1 MKRQLLLLL
10 GILLVSCAGVRF
22 KGEPVVVS
30 TQKPL
35 ETELSTS
42 QKNQWAKLDLVQN
55 QTPGISIKRA
65 YSELI
70 QEKKGVEVVV
80 AIIDSG
86 VDIQHPELAS
96 NIWINQDEIPNN
108 QIDDDQNGYVDDVH
122 GWNFLGELQN
132 ENLEYIRLQ
141 KKEDPGSDAFE
152 FYEKKRQKERN
163 KYKSQLANFLFLEDQ
178 IPQSRQ
184 IIRKALGSET
194 IDLDAARN
202 IRPMQQELSEA
213 IAIMSY
219 VENVEITDAI
229 LKKAIKQYRDALDY
243 HHNPD
248 FEERSVVGDDPDNLN
263 DRQYGDARVQGP
275 EKTDIDHGTHVSG
288 IVGGKTVGVAKNV
301 KLMVIRA
308 VPNGDEYDKD
318 IALAIRYAVDNGA
331 KVINA
336 SFGKGYSPHADWV
349 HDAIQYAA
357 ANDVLFVH
365 SAGNENANINPN
377 EQPNFPDDFAEG
389 KEISKNVI
397 TVGASTWTYGENLI
411 AEFSNY
417 GNVSVDV
424 FAPGYKIYS
433 STAGEGYERFDGTS
447 MAAPYVSG
455 VAAVLRSF
463 YPKYS
468 AEKIKKIILKSGV
481 PMYSKLTMPSGY
493 ETRSPDF
500 YSKSGKLVNLYNA
513 LLYASK

>member
-1 MKRQLLLLL
+1 MKRLLLFVL
-10 GILLVSCAGVRF
+10 GLSLTACGGVSF
-22 KGEPVVVS
+22 KGEPIVVS

-35 ETELSTS
+35 ETTPSTS
-42 QKNQWAKLDLVQN
+42 QKNEWAQLDLVQD
-55 QTPGISIKRA
+55 QIPGMSVKRA

-70 QEKKGVEVVV
+70 LEKEGVEVIV

-86 VDIQHPELAS
+86 VDIEHPELAS
-96 NIWINQDEIPNN
+96 NIWINQDEIPDN
-108 QIDDDQNGYVDDVH
+108 QIDDDQNGYVDDVY
-122 GWNFLGELQN
+122 GWNFLGDSQN

-152 FYEKKRQKERN
+152 VYEKKRQKERN
-163 KYKSQLANFLFLEDQ
+163 KYKSRLANFLFLEDQ

-184 IIRKALGSET
+184 IIKDALGTQT

-202 IRPMQQELSEA
+202 IRPMRPELSEA
-213 IAIMSY
+213 IAMMSY
-219 VENVEITDAI
+219 VESVEITDAI
-229 LKKAIKQYRDALDY
+229 LKKAIKQYRDALEY

-248 FEERSVVGDDPDNLN
+248 FEGRSIVGDDPDNLN
-263 DRQYGDARVQGP
+263 DRDYGDGRIQGP
-275 EKTDIDHGTHVSG
+275 EGTDTDHGTHVSG
-288 IVGGKTVGVAKNV
+288 IVAGKTVGVAKNV

-336 SFGKGYSPHADWV
+336 SFGKSYSPHADWV
-349 HDAIQYAA
+349 HDAIRYAA
-357 ANDVLFVH
+357 ANDVLLVH
-365 SAGNENANINPN
+365 AAGNDNANVNPN
-377 EQPNFPDDFAEG
+377 NESNFPDDYDGG

-397 TVGASTWTYGENLI
+397 TVGASAWTYDENLL
-411 AEFSNY
+411 AVFSNY
-417 GNVSVDV
+417 GNISVDV

-433 STAGEGYERFDGTS
+433 ATAGQGYERLNGTS

-463 YPKYS
+463 YPRYS
-468 AEKIKKIILKSGV
+468 AEKIKKIILASGV
-481 PMYSKLTMPSGY
+481 PMYGELIVPSGE
-493 ETRSPDF
+493 ETYNPSF

>member
-1 MKRQLLLLL
+1 MKKLLLFIL
-10 GILLVSCAGVRF
+10 GLSLIACAGVRF

-30 TQKPL
+30 TKKPI
-35 ETELSTS
+35 EATLSSS
-42 QKNQWAKLDLVQN
+42 QKNQWATLDLVQD
-55 QTPGISIKRA
+55 QIPGISVERA

-86 VDIQHPELAS
+86 VDIWHPELAS

-108 QIDDDQNGYVDDVH
+108 QIDDDENNYVDDVY
-122 GWNFLGELQN
+122 GWNFLGDSYN
-132 ENLEYIRLQ
+132 ENMEYIRLQ
-141 KKEDPGSDAFE
+141 KKEDPDSDAFK
-152 FYEKKRQKERN
+152 FYEKERQKERN
-163 KYKSQLANFLFLEDQ
+163 KYKSRLANFLFLADQ

-184 IIRKALGSET
+184 IIRKALGTKT

-202 IRPMQQELSEA
+202 IRPVHPELSEA
-213 IAIMSY
+213 IAVMSY
-219 VENVEITDAI
+219 VESTEITDAI
-229 LKKAIKQYRDALDY
+229 LKKAIKQYEDALEY

-248 FEERSVVGDDPDNLN
+248 FEGRSIVGDDPDNLN

-275 EKTDIDHGTHVSG
+275 KGSDIDHGTHVSG
-288 IVGGKTVGVAKNV
+288 VVGGKTVGIAKNV
-301 KLMVIRA
+301 KLMAIRA

-336 SFGKGYSPHADWV
+336 SFGKSYSPHADWV

-389 KEISKNVI
+389 EEISKNVI
-397 TVGASTWTYGENLI
+397 TVGASTWTYGENLV